1 MDLKQLSALLGIS
14 PTTISRALNGYPEVS
29 EATRRRVEEAAEA
42 HGYRPNHAARRLALG
57 KADAVGIIYPPDIVE
72 LGDPGA
78 LGVVGALTEHFNA
91 QGSDLVIVITGRKNE
106 LATYAR
112 LVQGRR
118 VDALIVARTWVND
131 ARVDY
136 LLRRGFPF
144 VAFGR
149 TARCADHAWFDFDN
163 TAGAAMAVA
172 RLAGFGHR
180 RIATIHAPLELNFA
194 KQRFDGYR
202 QGLHAAGLAET
213 ADWIVPSNFAL
224 GRRGGYLA
232 MQQLLAQPQ
241 RPTAVV
247 VDNSLAC
254 IGAMRALMDAGL
266 QPGRDISVIAQDFVS
281 EADLLV
287 MPSITSIEHADAQRV
302 GAQLADLVIGVQQK
316 RPLETL
322 QVLWQPGIRPGD
334 SDGPAPAP

>member
-163 TAGAAMAVA
+163 TAGRRHGRGPAGRLWPPPHRLHPRAA
-172 RLAGFGHR
+172 
-180 RIATIHAPLELNFA
+180 
-194 KQRFDGYR
+194 
-202 QGLHAAGLAET
+202 
-213 ADWIVPSNFAL
+213 
-224 GRRGGYLA
+224 
-232 MQQLLAQPQ
+232 
-241 RPTAVV
+241 
-247 VDNSLAC
+247 
-254 IGAMRALMDAGL
+254 
-266 QPGRDISVIAQDFVS
+266 
-281 EADLLV
+281 
-287 MPSITSIEHADAQRV
+287 
-302 GAQLADLVIGVQQK
+302 GAQLCAAAL
-316 RPLETL
+316 RRLP
-322 QVLWQPGIRPGD
+322 P
-334 SDGPAPAP
+334 GPARGRPDRDGRLDRAVQLCPGPARRLPGHAATAGRSRSGPPPWWWTTAWPASARCAR